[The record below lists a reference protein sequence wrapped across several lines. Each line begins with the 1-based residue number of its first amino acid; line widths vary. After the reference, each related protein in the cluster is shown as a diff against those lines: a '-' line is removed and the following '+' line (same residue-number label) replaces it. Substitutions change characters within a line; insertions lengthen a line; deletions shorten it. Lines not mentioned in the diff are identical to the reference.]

1 MTVVKNMVGISSGEL
16 IKETSKILGI
26 KRSNKNS
33 NEYFQMVLD
42 KLIAQKKITIND
54 SGNCMINKD

>member
-1 MTVVKNMVGISSGEL
+1 MVGISSGEL